1 MLKNLIHSAFGLALL
16 LSATLA
22 NASGFSPDD
31 VVRVD
36 ILPGW
41 RTAKGTHMTAL
52 RVQLEPGWK
61 TYWRAPGQS
70 GIPPRFDWE
79 GSRNL
84 SAVKFHWPTP
94 SVFNENGLRTVGYKN
109 QLILPMELTP
119 KRRGGDIILRAEVE
133 LGVCEDICIPVS
145 LRIAANLGTYQ
156 QRDARIS
163 TAMSQRPATAKE
175 VRLRAISCAVEP
187 ISDGLRVTAQIDMP
201 RLGADEIAV
210 FELPDQTIW
219 VSEAST
225 RRRGGSLWAVSDMVP
240 PSNQPFLLNRS
251 QVRITVMAGG
261 RAVEIWGCKS

>member
-1 MLKNLIHSAFGLALL
+1 MLKRLIHSALSLALL

-22 NASGFSPDD
+22 NAGGFSPED
-31 VVRVD
+31 VVKVD

-41 RTAKGTHMTAL
+41 RTAKGTHMSAL

-70 GIPPRFDWE
+70 GIPPRFDWA

-84 SAVKFHWPTP
+84 GAVKFHWPTP
-94 SVFNENGLRTVGYKN
+94 QVFNENGLQTIGYKN

-119 KRRGGDIILRAEVE
+119 KQRGGDIILRAEVE

-145 LRIAANLGTYQ
+145 LRIAANLDNYQ
-156 QRDARIS
+156 QRDRRIRA
-163 TAMSQRPATAKE
+163 AMSDRPATAKE
-175 VRLRAISCAVEP
+175 ARMRAISCAVEP
-187 ISDGLRVTAQIDMP
+187 ISDGLRLTAQIDMP
-201 RLGADEIAV
+201 QLGADEIAV

-219 VSEAST
+219 VSEATT
-225 RRRGGSLWAVSDMVP
+225 RRQGGSLLAVSEMVP
-240 PSNQPFLLNRS
+240 PSNKPFLLDRS
-251 QVRITVMAGG
+251 QVRITVMAAG